1 MTRSLFAMCLLAG
14 VVTLCG
20 CSWAPGSAE
29 PDPIPDSAYPQVV
42 TMYGLHDKFFYSAPS
57 VRPEENGRPMSV
69 SVPVR
74 LRRSKYDIPCQYRFF
89 FFDPSGRPLDPE
101 PTWQY
106 KNIPPR
112 VQVFLEGSA
121 PDIGAVSWRCEIR
134 PDRVER
140 LR

>member
-1 MTRSLFAMCLLAG
+1 MTRSLLVVCVLAAALLQS
-14 VVTLCG
+14 G
-20 CSWAPGSAE
+20 CSYAPGSAE
-29 PDPIPDSAYPQVV
+29 PDPIPDAAYPQVV
-42 TMYGLHDKFFYSAPS
+42 TMYGLHDMFFYAAPS
-57 VRPEENGRPMSV
+57 VAPEADGRPMSV

-74 LRRSKYDIPCQYRFF
+74 LRRTGRDIACQYRFL
-89 FFDPSGRPLDPE
+89 FFDATGRPLDPE
-101 PTWQY
+101 PTWHY

-121 PDIGAVSWRCEIR
+121 SDIGAVSWRCEIR